1 MFHRKKDMIMGH
13 ILIVFVSL
21 CISKTIEIKTNYSIK
36 KVRKAIWNIEDV
48 VFVDNLTNR
57 SFTKRMNFPDSDIY
71 SKLSNF

>member
-1 MFHRKKDMIMGH
+1 MIMGH

-36 KVRKAIWNIEDV
+36 KVRNAIWNIEDV

-57 SFTKRMNFPDSDIY
+57 SFTKRMNFPDSEIY
-71 SKLSNF
+71 SKLSLL